1 MDPRKSKPYLITR
14 SLSPENQES
23 PIHFV
28 EPGLISSKYF
38 FLRNHFSY
46 PVLSEQNFLLPIQ
59 GKVRRP
65 ITFHYQDLLNMP
77 AKTIDVV
84 LVCAGNNRSKF
95 RPKVFGEQWEEGAIS
110 HGRWKGIPL
119 KWSECATSSFRGFQK
134 YKGTFVR
141 SYSF

>member
-14 SLSPENQES
+14 SLSSENQES

-38 FLRNHFSY
+38 YLRNHFSY

-84 LVCAGNNRSKF
+84 LVCVGSLFQPPKFYQMSSKGANVLRLASAVFRSI
-95 RPKVFGEQWEEGAIS
+95 RE
-110 HGRWKGIPL
+110 L
-119 KWSECATSSFRGFQK
+119 L
-134 YKGTFVR
+134 
-141 SYSF
+141 

>member
-38 FLRNHFSY
+38 YLRNHFSY
-46 PVLSEQNFLLPIQ
+46 PVLTEQNFLLPIQ

-84 LVCAGNNRSKF
+84 LVCVGSLFQPPKFYQMSSKGANVLRLASAVFRSI
-95 RPKVFGEQWEEGAIS
+95 RE
-110 HGRWKGIPL
+110 L
-119 KWSECATSSFRGFQK
+119 L
-134 YKGTFVR
+134 
-141 SYSF
+141 